1 MRIRFERESEIE
13 RVVIDLVAGR
23 VRIEG
28 ATPEPLLD
36 APLDKVLLA
45 ALKEWLAAQDG
56 VKELKD
62 EQA

>member
-28 ATPEPLLD
+28 ALPEPLLD
-36 APLDKVLLA
+36 APLDKALLA
-45 ALKEWLAAQDG
+45 ALKKWLAAQDG

-62 EQA
+62 ERA